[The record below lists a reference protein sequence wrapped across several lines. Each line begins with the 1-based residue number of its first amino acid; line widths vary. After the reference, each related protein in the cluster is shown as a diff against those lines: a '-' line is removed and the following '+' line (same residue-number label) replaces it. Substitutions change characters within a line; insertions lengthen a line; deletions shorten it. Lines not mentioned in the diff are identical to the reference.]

1 MATYDYYK
9 LQQGS
14 YPSIKPGS
22 NWFHIRVD
30 ANVFEEYFRTTIAAG
45 DILRLMEV
53 KNHWIIK
60 NGFTRVTDPTTA
72 AATGDLEVAVANELD
87 NAAALNNA
95 ADTWIRTDGSDDD
108 APLAITADGYVLL
121 TINAQAFDH
130 NSVLDIMLEVIV
142 SPWDVERVD
151 SLGA

>member
-1 MATYDYYK
+1 MATHDYFR
-9 LQQGS
+9 LNQGS
-14 YPSIKPGS
+14 YPSVKPGS
-22 NWFHIRVD
+22 NWFHVRVD
-30 ANVFEEYFRTTIAAG
+30 GRQFEKKFNATIASG
-45 DILRLMEV
+45 DILRLFKV

-60 NGFTRVTDPTTA
+60 NGFTRVSTAAAA

-121 TINAQAFDH
+121 TVNAQAFDI
-130 NSVLDIMLEVIV
+130 NAVFDVMLEIIV
-142 SPWDVERVD
+142 SPWDVND
-151 SLGA
+151 TP